1 LGFKR
6 LRPCNAVLQTWVPF
20 FVKQAVAVRAEEM
33 SEAAPHGDSAPAAS
47 ADTAGPAPSEPVQG
61 VYALPHIICVF
72 AHSGGGKTTLG
83 RQLAALPGYHVV
95 DEDGGMRVWPGW
107 DAVLPQCV
115 AAGVHTIVVTCHPS
129 MWGTFS
135 LCQEL
140 GYSMHTCF
148 LTGRADTYNRLGGMD
163 FPFVRDCTV
172 LLHCGPSS
180 SSDDPTWTVTRGDV
194 PWLASVPQ
202 APSAQVA

>member
-1 LGFKR
+1 MARLPQLHPRIRWDLHPANLFKAFTPCR
-6 LRPCNAVLQTWVPF
+6 TSSVSLRTVVGARP
-20 FVKQAVAVRAEEM
+20 
-33 SEAAPHGDSAPAAS
+33 
-47 ADTAGPAPSEPVQG
+47 
-61 VYALPHIICVF
+61 
-72 AHSGGGKTTLG
+72 TLG

-129 MWGTFS
+129 MWGTVS
-135 LCQEL
+135 LRQEL

-163 FPFVRDCTV
+163 FPFVRNCTV
-172 LLHCGPSS
+172 LLHCAPSS
-180 SSDDPTWTVTRGDV
+180 SSDYPTWTVTRGDV
-194 PWLASVPQ
+194 PWLAGVPQ